1 LGFIFRGAEQVTHE
15 DATAENWV
23 KTQAKVLTKPHVCAF
38 LYSRRLLGFGRQ
50 IKPGKTKNGYI

>member
-1 LGFIFRGAEQVTHE
+1 VTHE

-38 LYSRRLLGFGRQ
+38 SYSRRLLGFGRQ
-50 IKPGKTKNGYI
+50 IKPRKTKNGYI